1 MSRGRAGRGRSPT
14 AKVDEVIVKTLES
27 TPRDATHW
35 STRSMAREVGLT
47 QTAVHDIWQAF
58 GLKPHLQEKWKLSS
72 DPQFAAK
79 VRDIVGLYLDPPER
93 AVVLAVD
100 EKSQIQAL
108 DRTRPIL
115 PMLPGTP
122 ERATHDYKRHGTSS
136 LYAAL
141 DLATGKVIGRL
152 HSRHRAIEFKKFLQ
166 TLDREV
172 PADAGRAP
180 RARQRLHPQDTA
192 DQTLA
197 ARPPAVQAALH
208 PDQLARGST
217 SSSGGS
223 PS

>member
-1 MSRGRAGRGRSPT
+1 M
-14 AKVDEVIVKTLES
+14 IVKTLES

-72 DPQFAAK
+72 DPQFVAK
-79 VRDIVGLYLDPPER
+79 VRDIVGLYLNPPER

-122 ERATHDYKRHGTSS
+122 ERATHDYKRHGTCS

-141 DLATGKVIGRL
+141 GPR
-152 HSRHRAIEFKKFLQ
+152 
-166 TLDREV
+166 DREG
-172 PADAGRAP
+172 DRS
-180 RARQRLHPQDTA
+180 
-192 DQTLA
+192 
-197 ARPPAVQAALH
+197 AAL
-208 PDQLARGST
+208 PPPRDRVQEVLADDRPTRSRPTSTCT
-217 SSSGGS
+217 SSSIT
-223 PS
+223 PPRTRRR